1 MLASPPDKRCGSDKH
16 KGYGAHSFWI
26 AVALSVPD
34 NLKTNDQIERTSLSF
49 FHLSTMSFPGKK
61 KKEVYAP
68 CIFPV
73 LLSPSFQGEKNN
85 TVLCPP
91 LCSSDT
97 KCTVSLLYPRQD
109 HTSPRL
115 PYPHTTSPWT
125 PCTVPVVKL
134 LGFFPPV
141 SPHRVPSL

>member
-1 MLASPPDKRCGSDKH
+1 MLASPPDKGCGSDKH
-16 KGYGAHSFWI
+16 KGYGAHSLWI
-26 AVALSVPD
+26 AAALSVPD

-61 KKEVYAP
+61 KNSLPPY
-68 CIFPV
+68 IFPV
-73 LLSPSFQGEKNN
+73 LLSPSFQGEKYS

-91 LCSSDT
+91 LCSSVT

-109 HTSPRL
+109 HTSPHL

-125 PCTVPVVKL
+125 PCSVPVLKL
-134 LGFFPPV
+134 LGFLPPV
-141 SPHRVPSL
+141 LPHRIPSL